1 MMHTAVVGSPS
12 TNRLLS
18 EAEVRARL
26 ADVDGWQFE
35 DGRLRRDFVF
45 RDFSSAMAFMVE
57 VAFEAERLGH
67 HPNWSNVYNKVN
79 VEIWS
84 HDLGGV
90 SELCVALARTMDEAA
105 RG

>member
-1 MMHTAVVGSPS
+1 
-12 TNRLLS
+12 
-18 EAEVRARL
+18 
-26 ADVDGWQFE
+26 
-35 DGRLRRDFVF
+35 
-45 RDFSSAMAFMVE
+45 
-57 VAFEAERLGH
+57 EAERLGH